1 MQAVI
6 DEVVQRQMGLGQ
18 SHTMFVKI
26 GSKSMQLSSALRRK
40 RRSEHIG
47 HMIVIVTEPG
57 MLAGSHEGMKA
68 LKIVMIIKT
77 YHAATSVEIW
87 ARSCAVEACREYI
100 LRSRDR

>member
-1 MQAVI
+1 MQAII

-26 GSKSMQLSSALRRK
+26 SRESMQLGSTLRRK
-40 RRSEHIG
+40 GRSEHIG

-68 LKIVMIIKT
+68 LKIVMIIET
-77 YHAATSVEIW
+77 HHDATSVEIW
-87 ARSCAVEACREYI
+87 DLVMCC
-100 LRSRDR
+100 